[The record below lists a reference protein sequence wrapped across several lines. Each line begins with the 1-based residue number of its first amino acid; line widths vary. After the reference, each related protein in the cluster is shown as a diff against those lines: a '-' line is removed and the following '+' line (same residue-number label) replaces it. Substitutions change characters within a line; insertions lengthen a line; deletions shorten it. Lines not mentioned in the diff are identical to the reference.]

1 MADVNVNKVSMTEKQ
16 KVKEITDRLEEG
28 LKELFEGEKYK
39 SYLNT
44 MSKFHNYSANNIQ
57 LIEMQCPGATYVAGY
72 KAWQKNFERHVNK
85 GERGIRILAP
95 SPYKI
100 KEEQEKIDPVTNEPV
115 LDRDGMPVMEEVEI
129 KIPAF
134 RVVTVFDYSQTDG
147 KELPG
152 LGVSELHGNVE
163 RYRDFM
169 EALARVSPVPIRYEG
184 MEGDRKG
191 YFIDL
196 NHPIAIK
203 EGMGEVQTAK
213 TGVHEVAHAKLHG
226 KEVEQETGIAKD
238 RETKEVEAESIAYT
252 VCQHFGIDTSD
263 YSFGYIVGWSSGK
276 EMPELKSSLDTI
288 RRTSSELIKGI
299 EAQLLEI
306 DKERAA
312 EQTQEDIILLV
323 ANTDRSEYDLL
334 SVKGMERTELLNSL
348 RTMKDD
354 DRQSVEAYLE
364 RAGAWVTLLANE
376 RSEEVGEYHL
386 DYAYDTDT
394 HEITDYKALQEERER
409 ANVPIEYGDVI
420 VRISTPDSGEY
431 ETIKIADMQSEVA
444 NVLYAIPFLE
454 ENEWNGNV
462 LDYLQERGF
471 EFVPIMRSGGLN
483 DGYPQFYDFDVDM
496 SEWEVHTAS
505 ELPAT
510 VQAEQLINRMEFH
523 RSVYDSDERN
533 LIMNHAYKLDDMY
546 KTTSLAHSLA
556 EQKDDLPL
564 LWETIRVAEEEID
577 ALPDGMVGLSQMH
590 EYGYSWDEMLPL
602 TKDRA
607 SELFGEDV
615 SVYQLYSDGSETLVE
630 DKEALQA
637 HDGLF
642 GVQKDD
648 WSAYLEFQSIK
659 QELEDSE
666 PNREAQLLYGNEGRF
681 GIYQLKDTEE
691 TRDIRFMAMDYL
703 EMKGIP
709 VSRENYT
716 LVYTEEL
723 RESMSLEDI
732 FTKFNIDHPAD
743 YTGHSLSVSDVVVL
757 HQDGENTSHY
767 VDSVGYREIP
777 EFTKELSISAEVSAE
792 KSPGMEETAEIL
804 EEVAAENIA
813 AEPDNNDKVY
823 YYVIEDLS
831 TWADGSPEKSRL
843 ERFDS
848 LPEAMGKFAE
858 YREKDMEDKSDMA
871 RATFGFNVNGSEFD
885 LIHVRN
891 HENCLSLDFT
901 HSKAAGKSSRF
912 MGDLQ
917 TLYHE
922 VGFDKVRV
930 HREMSPEEI
939 KDFVKQRFKHQL
951 KSSGLDDVSLYMDR
965 FETLYEQGKM
975 ENLMPTANQKHI
987 VEDVPFMEWEN
998 PYIDTSDKEIGREET
1013 ELAFRLADRYISIQE
1028 ASGGYDYTIYDMD
1041 YRELDGGVYDNPDI
1055 TIRQALDEIVA
1066 DLKEPTHRSTLEGSI
1081 QADDELIPIDYDGL
1095 MEKAEQAEMA
1105 HLGERIRKEVPEATE
1120 SKVIA
1125 EFKARTEELWN
1136 GINGQTQKDI
1146 ELTIYT
1152 YLQSKID
1159 EYDMD
1164 IELVDVAVSGSR
1176 CRGLEQENSDL
1187 DVVVE
1192 YRGGEREDSL
1202 FNTFNE
1208 DGFSIGGVK
1217 VDINPITEGKTGT
1230 LGQYLPGV
1238 EAYLEEKR
1246 AALQER
1252 NTEQVQEEK
1261 QTVITLTVAECGEFH
1276 NLGEYHEDIASVEEA
1291 IEIFNQIP
1299 PERMNGIRSIGINIH
1314 TEGTEAYEDTQ
1325 MDIVSGRTA
1334 DLEVLDYVPDI
1345 TDNPK
1350 AVAVIAEL
1358 IDKMPDIEVRGSLE
1372 KWQAA
1377 FLAAEID
1384 QLSYDYDTYQYN
1396 DTVEDREAQ
1405 VANIAEDIR
1414 NGNTEY
1420 LNDFLNA
1427 MISDSMREGIT
1438 DIFGKGTE
1446 FDDSEGVQ
1454 TARKAKELLDR
1465 LAEYKPL
1472 AKIEEL
1478 EECNYN
1484 MIDNVLNNEKPKAE
1498 QERKAGRISI
1508 KEKLAEK
1515 KAVIEQRDRSGKEL
1529 PEKETEKK
1537 TEREI

>member
-1 MADVNVNKVSMTEKQ
+1 MADARTEKQ

-57 LIEMQCPGATYVAGY
+57 LIEMQCPDATYVAGY

-95 SPYKI
+95 ASYKI

-152 LGVSELHGNVE
+152 LGVNELHGNVE
-163 RYRDFM
+163 RYQDFM
-169 EALARVSPVPIRYEG
+169 EALSRVSPVPIRYEG

-196 NHPIAIK
+196 NHPITIK
-203 EGMGEVQTAK
+203 EGMSETQTAK
-213 TGVHEVAHAKLHG
+213 TGVHEVAHAKLHA
-226 KEVEQETGIAKD
+226 KEVEQETGTIKD

-263 YSFGYIVGWSSGK
+263 YSFGYIAGWSSGK

-306 DKERAA
+306 EKERAA
-312 EQTQEDIILLV
+312 EQVQEDMILLV

-334 SVKGMERTELLNSL
+334 SVKGMERTEIFGLLSAMN
-348 RTMKDD
+348 DD

-394 HEITDYKALQEERER
+394 HEITDFKALQEEREK
-409 ANVPIEYGDVI
+409 ANIPIEYGDVI

-444 NVLYAIPFLE
+444 NVLYAIPFLQ

-462 LDYLQERGF
+462 LDYLQERGL
-471 EFVPIMRSGGLN
+471 EFVPIMRSGGIN

-496 SEWEVHTAS
+496 SAWEVHTAS
-505 ELPAT
+505 ELPAMM
-510 VQAEQLINRMEFH
+510 QAEQLINRMEFH
-523 RSVYDSDERN
+523 RSAYDTDERN

-564 LWETIRVAEEEID
+564 LLETIKAAEEEID
-577 ALPDGMVGLSQMH
+577 FLPDGMVGLSQMH

-615 SVYQLYSDGSETLVE
+615 SVYQLHADGSETLVE
-630 DKEALQA
+630 DKVALQG

-642 GVQKDD
+642 GVEKSD
-648 WSAYLEFQSIK
+648 WNAYLEHQSMK

-666 PNREAQLLYGNEGRF
+666 PNREAQLLYGNESRF

-691 TRDIRFMAMDYL
+691 TRDIRFMNMDYL
-703 EMKGIP
+703 EKEGIQ

-716 LVYTEEL
+716 LVYTGEFTEG
-723 RESMSLEDI
+723 MSLEDI
-732 FTKFNIDHPAD
+732 YTKFNIDHPAD
-743 YTGHSLSVSDVVVL
+743 FTGHSLSVSDVVVL

-777 EFTKELSISAEVSAE
+777 EFTKER
-792 KSPGMEETAEIL
+792 ETVAEITGN
-804 EEVAAENIA
+804 EAPVIDAVSEVQKESRQE
-813 AEPDNNDKVY
+813 EPDRENEIFFPDSGEWKAVNELDFEQNYFAIDDPYQDGDFRLLHLQNSIKDITPGGVHYNTYEEAANALNDVEREFKEMPFNRENNIGSYTVGNREQLEQIHYARELQKHLNRDKVS

-848 LPEAMGKFAE
+848 LSEAIARFSE
-858 YREKDMEDKSDMA
+858 YRGKDAEDKPDMA
-871 RATFGFNVNGSEFD
+871 RTTLGVSVNGIELD
-885 LIHVRN
+885 VIHVRN
-891 HENCLSLDFT
+891 QENCLSLDFT
-901 HSKAAGKSSRF
+901 HSKPIEENSQFRN
-912 MGDLQ
+912 DLQ
-917 TLYHE
+917 VLYNE

-939 KDFVKQRFKHQL
+939 KDFVKQRFEYQL
-951 KSSGLDDVSLYMDR
+951 KSSGIDDISLYMDR
-965 FETLYEQGKM
+965 FDALYVYEQGKM
-975 ENLMPTANQKHI
+975 EHFMPTANQKHI

-998 PYIDTSDKEIGREET
+998 PYIDTSSHTTDRTET
-1013 ELAFRLADRYISIQE
+1013 ELAFQLADRYISIQE
-1028 ASGGYDYTIYDMD
+1028 ASEGYDYTIYDMD
-1041 YRELDGGVYDNPDI
+1041 YRELDGGVYDNKSNGVGLDI
-1055 TIRQALDEIVA
+1055 TIRQALDEIVT
-1066 DLKEPTHRSTLEGSI
+1066 DLKEQAHRSGLEGSI
-1081 QADDELIPIDYDGL
+1081 RTDDELIPIDYDGL
-1095 MEKAEQAEMA
+1095 MEKAEQAAKE
-1105 HLGERIRKEVPEATE
+1105 HLEERIRTEVPEAVE

-1125 EFKARTEELWN
+1125 DFKAKTEELFN
-1136 GINGQTQKDI
+1136 GINGQTQEDI
-1146 ELTIYT
+1146 ELNVYA

-1159 EYDMD
+1159 EYGMD
-1164 IELVDVAVSGSR
+1164 IELVDMAVSGSR
-1176 CRGLEQENSDL
+1176 CRGLEGAGSDL

-1192 YRGGEREDSL
+1192 YRGGESEDAL
-1202 FNTFNE
+1202 FNAFNE
-1208 DGFSIGGVK
+1208 DGFTIGGVQ

-1230 LGQYLPGV
+1230 LGEYLPGV

-1246 AALQER
+1246 AAMQEKAA
-1252 NTEQVQEEK
+1252 EQIQEEK
-1261 QTVITLTVAECGEFH
+1261 QTVVTLTVAECGEFH
-1276 NLGEYHEDIASVEEA
+1276 NFGEYHENIAGVEEA
-1291 IEIFNQIP
+1291 IAIFNQIP
-1299 PERMNGIRSIGINIH
+1299 PERMNGIPSIGINIH
-1314 TEGTEAYEDTQ
+1314 TEGTEPYEDMQ
-1325 MDIVSGRTA
+1325 MDIISGRVA
-1334 DLEVLDYVPDI
+1334 DLEILDYVPDI

-1350 AVAVIAEL
+1350 AVEVIAEL
-1358 IDKMPDIEVRGSLE
+1358 IDKLPDIEVRGSLE

-1377 FLAAEID
+1377 FLAAEMRT
-1384 QLSYDYDTYQYN
+1384 S
-1396 DTVEDREAQ
+1396 EAEIQ
-1405 VANIAEDIR
+1405 
-1414 NGNTEY
+1414 G
-1420 LNDFLNA
+1420 
-1427 MISDSMREGIT
+1427 ISMTSSMRS
-1438 DIFGKGTE
+1438 F
-1446 FDDSEGVQ
+1446 Q
-1454 TARKAKELLDR
+1454 T
-1465 LAEYKPL
+1465 
-1472 AKIEEL
+1472 
-1478 EECNYN
+1478 
-1484 MIDNVLNNEKPKAE
+1484 V
-1498 QERKAGRISI
+1498 
-1508 KEKLAEK
+1508 
-1515 KAVIEQRDRSGKEL
+1515 SGKA
-1529 PEKETEKK
+1529 
-1537 TEREI
+1537 

>member
-1 MADVNVNKVSMTEKQ
+1 MADARTEKQ

-57 LIEMQCPGATYVAGY
+57 LIEMQCPDATYVAGY
-72 KAWQKNFERHVNK
+72 KAWQKNFERHVNR

-95 SPYKI
+95 APYKI
-100 KEEQEKIDPVTNEPV
+100 KEEREKIDPVTNEPV

-163 RYRDFM
+163 NYRDFM
-169 EALARVSPVPIRYEG
+169 ETLSRVSPVPIRYEG

-196 NHPIAIK
+196 SHPIAIK
-203 EGMGEVQTAK
+203 EGMEEVQTVK
-213 TGVHEVAHAKLHG
+213 TGVHEVAHAKLHA
-226 KEVEQETGIAKD
+226 KEVEQETGFAKD

-263 YSFGYIVGWSSGK
+263 YSFGYIAGWSSTK
-276 EMPELKSSLDTI
+276 ELPELKSSLDTI

-306 DKERAA
+306 EKERAA
-312 EQTQEDIILLV
+312 EQSQEDIILLV
-323 ANTDRSEYDLL
+323 SNTDRSEYDLL
-334 SVKGMERTELLNSL
+334 NVKGMERTEIFNLLSA
-348 RTMKDD
+348 MKDD
-354 DRQSVEAYLE
+354 DRQNVEAYLE

-607 SELFGEDV
+607 TELFGEDV
-615 SVYQLYSDGSETLVE
+615 SVYQLHADGSETLVE
-630 DKEALQA
+630 DRAALQE

-642 GVQKDD
+642 GVEKGD
-648 WSAYLEFQSIK
+648 WNAYKEYQSMK

-681 GIYQLKDTEE
+681 GIYQLKDSAE

-709 VSRENYT
+709 VSRENYA
-716 LVYTEEL
+716 LVYTGEL
-723 RESMSLEDI
+723 REGMSLEDI
-732 FTKFNIDHPAD
+732 YTRFNIDHPAD
-743 YTGHSLSVSDVVVL
+743 FTGHSLSVSDVVVL

-777 EFTKELSISAEVSAE
+777 EFTKE
-792 KSPGMEETAEIL
+792 M
-804 EEVAAENIA
+804 EVAAEIA
-813 AEPDNNDKVY
+813 GEEVPAVDVADETPEENGQGEPDGDKVS

-831 TWADGSPEKSRL
+831 TWAENSPEKSRL

-848 LPEAMGKFAE
+848 LPEAVAKFAE
-858 YREKDMEDKSDMA
+858 YQGKNTEDKPDMA
-871 RATFGFNVNGSEFD
+871 KATFGCNVNGSEFD

-901 HSKAAGKSSRF
+901 HSKAAGESSRF
-912 MGDLQ
+912 MDDLQ
-917 TLYHE
+917 ILYDE

-930 HREMSPEEI
+930 HREMSPEEV
-939 KDFVKQRFKHQL
+939 KDFVKRRFEYQL

-965 FETLYEQGKM
+965 FDALYEQGKM
-975 ENLMPTANQKHI
+975 EHLMPTANQKRI
-987 VEDVPFMEWEN
+987 VEDIPFMEWEN
-998 PYIDTSDKEIGREET
+998 PYIDTTVREAEKVET
-1013 ELAFRLADRYISIQE
+1013 ELAFQLADRYISIQE
-1028 ASGGYDYTIYDMD
+1028 VSEGYDYTIYDMN

-1066 DLKEPTHRSTLEGSI
+1066 DLKEPAHRSALEGSI
-1081 QADDELIPIDYDGL
+1081 QADDELIPVDYDGL
-1095 MEKAEQAEMA
+1095 VEKAEQAGVA
-1105 HLGERIRKEVPEATE
+1105 HLEERIRKEVPEAAE
-1120 SKVIA
+1120 SRAIA
-1125 EFKARTEELWN
+1125 DFKARTEELFN
-1136 GINGQTQKDI
+1136 GINGQTQGDI
-1146 ELTIYT
+1146 ELTVYA

-1192 YRGGEREDSL
+1192 YRGGETEDSL
-1202 FNTFNE
+1202 FNTLNE
-1208 DGFSIGGVK
+1208 DGLSIGGVK
-1217 VDINPITEGKTGT
+1217 VDINPITEGKSGT

-1238 EAYLEEKR
+1238 EAYLAEKR
-1246 AALQER
+1246 AALQEQ
-1252 NTEQVQEEK
+1252 NTEQAKEEK

-1314 TEGTEAYEDTQ
+1314 TEGTESYEDTQ

-1334 DLEVLDYVPDI
+1334 DLEILDYVPDI

-1446 FDDSEGVQ
+1446 LDDSEGVQ

-1484 MIDNVLNNEKPKAE
+1484 MIDNVLNNEKPKE
-1498 QERKAGRISI
+1498 EKEKQTGRVSVR
-1508 KEKLAEK
+1508 EKLAEK
-1515 KAVIEQRDRSGKEL
+1515 KAVIEQRDKSEKEV
-1529 PEKETEKK
+1529 PEKGAEKK
-1537 TEREI
+1537 SEREI

>member
-1 MADVNVNKVSMTEKQ
+1 MADARTEKQ

-57 LIEMQCPGATYVAGY
+57 LIEMQCPDATYVAGY
-72 KAWQKNFERHVNK
+72 KAWQKNFERHVNR

-95 SPYKI
+95 APYKI

-163 RYRDFM
+163 NYRDFM
-169 EALARVSPVPIRYEG
+169 EALSRVSPVPIRYEG

-203 EGMGEVQTAK
+203 EGMEEVQTVK
-213 TGVHEVAHAKLHG
+213 TGVHEVAHAKLHA
-226 KEVEQETGIAKD
+226 KEAEQETGFAKD

-263 YSFGYIVGWSSGK
+263 YSFGYIAGWSSTK
-276 EMPELKSSLDTI
+276 ELPELKSSLDTI

-306 DKERAA
+306 EKERAA
-312 EQTQEDIILLV
+312 EQVQEDILLLV
-323 ANTDRSEYDLL
+323 SNTDRSEYDLL
-334 SVKGMERTELLNSL
+334 SVKGIERTELMNLLSD
-348 RTMKDD
+348 MKDD

-364 RAGAWVTLLANE
+364 RAGAWVTLLGNE
-376 RSEEVGEYHL
+376 RSEEVEEFHL
-386 DYAYDTDT
+386 DYAYNIDTN
-394 HEITDYKALQEERER
+394 EITDFKALQEEREK
-409 ANVPIEYGDVI
+409 ANVPVEYGDVI
-420 VRISTPDSGEY
+420 VRISMPENGEY
-431 ETIKIADMQSEVA
+431 ETIKITNMQSEVQNA
-444 NVLYAIPFLE
+444 LYDMLFPE
-454 ENEWNGNV
+454 EDVRQGSV
-462 LDYLQERGF
+462 TDYLKEKGF
-471 EFVPIMRSGGLN
+471 AFVPIMRSGGLN
-483 DGYPQFYDFDVDM
+483 DGYPQFYDFDVDVAKK
-496 SEWEVHTAS
+496 EIHTAS

-523 RSVYDSDERN
+523 RTVYDSDERN

-546 KTTSLAHSLA
+546 ATTSLAHSLA
-556 EQKDDLPL
+556 EQKDDLSL
-564 LWETIRVAEEEID
+564 LLETISMAEKEID
-577 ALPDGMVGLSQMH
+577 ALPDRMVGLSEMH

-602 TKDRA
+602 TKERA

-615 SVYQLYSDGSETLVE
+615 AVYRLHADGSETLVE
-630 DKEALQA
+630 DSAALQG

-642 GVQKDD
+642 GVEKGD
-648 WSAYLEFQSIK
+648 WSAYLEYQTMK
-659 QELEDSE
+659 QELAESE
-666 PNREAQLLYGNEGRF
+666 PNREAQLLYGREDRF
-681 GIYQLKDTEE
+681 GIYQLKGTDE
-691 TRDIRFMAMDYL
+691 TRDFRYMAMDYL

-709 VSRENYT
+709 VSKENYE
-716 LVYTEEL
+716 LVYTGEL
-723 RESMSLEDI
+723 KEGMSLDDI

-743 YTGHSLSVSDVVVL
+743 FTGHSLSVSDVVVL

-777 EFTKELSISAEVSAE
+777 EFTKE
-792 KSPGMEETAEIL
+792 M
-804 EEVAAENIA
+804 EVAAEIA
-813 AEPDNNDKVY
+813 GEEVPAVDVADETPEENGQGEPDGDKVS

-831 TWADGSPEKSRL
+831 TWAENSPEKSRL

-848 LPEAMGKFAE
+848 LPEAVAKFAE
-858 YREKDMEDKSDMA
+858 YQGKNTEDKPDMA
-871 RATFGFNVNGSEFD
+871 KATFGCNVNGSEFD

-901 HSKAAGKSSRF
+901 HSKAAGESSRF
-912 MGDLQ
+912 MDDLQ
-917 TLYHE
+917 ILYDE

-930 HREMSPEEI
+930 HREMSPEEV
-939 KDFVKQRFKHQL
+939 KDFVKRRFEYQL

-965 FETLYEQGKM
+965 FDALYGQGKM
-975 ENLMPTANQKHI
+975 EHLMPTDNQKQI

-998 PYIDTSDKEIGREET
+998 PYIDTSVRQADREET
-1013 ELAFRLADRYISIQE
+1013 ELAFQLADRYISIQE
-1028 ASGGYDYTIYDMD
+1028 VSEGYDYTIYDMN

-1066 DLKEPTHRSTLEGSI
+1066 DLKEPAHRSALEGSI
-1081 QADDELIPIDYDGL
+1081 QADDELIPVDYDGL
-1095 MEKAEQAEMA
+1095 VEKAEQAGVA
-1105 HLGERIRKEVPEATE
+1105 HLEERIRKEVPEAAE
-1120 SKVIA
+1120 SRAIA
-1125 EFKARTEELWN
+1125 DFKARTEELFN
-1136 GINGQTQKDI
+1136 GINGQTQGDI
-1146 ELTIYT
+1146 ELTVYA

-1192 YRGGEREDSL
+1192 YRGGETEDSL
-1202 FNTFNE
+1202 FNTLNE
-1208 DGFSIGGVK
+1208 DGLSIGGVK
-1217 VDINPITEGKTGT
+1217 VDINPITEGKSGT

-1238 EAYLEEKR
+1238 EAYLAEKR
-1246 AALQER
+1246 AALQEQ
-1252 NTEQVQEEK
+1252 NTEQAKEEK

-1314 TEGTEAYEDTQ
+1314 TEGTESYEDTQ

-1334 DLEVLDYVPDI
+1334 DLEILDYVPDI

-1446 FDDSEGVQ
+1446 LDDSEGVQ

-1484 MIDNVLNNEKPKAE
+1484 MIDNVLNNEKPKE
-1498 QERKAGRISI
+1498 EKEKQTGRVSVR
-1508 KEKLAEK
+1508 EKLAEK
-1515 KAVIEQRDRSGKEL
+1515 KAVIEQRDKSEKEV
-1529 PEKETEKK
+1529 PEKGAEKK
-1537 TEREI
+1537 SEREI

>member
-1 MADVNVNKVSMTEKQ
+1 MGDNIKNQHYKNMG
-16 KVKEITDRLEEG
+16 ITLQMDTLT
-28 LKELFEGEKYK
+28 F
-39 SYLNT
+39 
-44 MSKFHNYSANNIQ
+44 Q
-57 LIEMQCPGATYVAGY
+57 
-72 KAWQKNFERHVNK
+72 
-85 GERGIRILAP
+85 
-95 SPYKI
+95 
-100 KEEQEKIDPVTNEPV
+100 
-115 LDRDGMPVMEEVEI
+115 
-129 KIPAF
+129 
-134 RVVTVFDYSQTDG
+134 
-147 KELPG
+147 
-152 LGVSELHGNVE
+152 
-163 RYRDFM
+163 
-169 EALARVSPVPIRYEG
+169 
-184 MEGDRKG
+184 
-191 YFIDL
+191 
-196 NHPIAIK
+196 
-203 EGMGEVQTAK
+203 
-213 TGVHEVAHAKLHG
+213 
-226 KEVEQETGIAKD
+226 
-238 RETKEVEAESIAYT
+238 AESIAYT

-364 RAGAWVTLLANE
+364 RAGAWVTLLGNE
-376 RSEEVGEYHL
+376 RSEEVEEYHL
-386 DYAYDTDT
+386 DYAYNTDT
-394 HEITDYKALQEERER
+394 YEITDFKALQEEREK
-409 ANVPIEYGDVI
+409 ANKPIEYADVV
-420 VRISTPDSGEY
+420 VRISMPDSGEY
-431 ETIKIADMQSEVA
+431 ETIKITNMQSEVQ
-444 NVLYAIPFLE
+444 NTLYDILMRE
-454 ENEWNGNV
+454 MDGEGGNV
-462 LDYLQERGF
+462 LDYLKEKGF
-471 EFVPIMRSGGLN
+471 DFVPIMRSGGLN
-483 DGYPQFYDFDVDM
+483 DGYPQFYDFDMDM
-496 SEWEVHTAS
+496 TEKELHIAS

-523 RSVYDSDERN
+523 RTVYDSDECN

-546 KTTSLAHSLA
+546 KTTSLAYSLV

-564 LWETIRVAEEEID
+564 LLETIKAAEKEID
-577 ALPDGMVGLSQMH
+577 TLPDGMVGLSEMH

>member
-1 MADVNVNKVSMTEKQ
+1 MADANVNKVSMTEKQ
-16 KVKEITDRLEEG
+16 KVKEITGRLEEG

-152 LGVSELHGNVE
+152 LGVNELHGNVE
-163 RYRDFM
+163 RYQDFM
-169 EALARVSPVPIRYEG
+169 EALERASPVPIRYEE

-196 NHPIAIK
+196 SHPIAIK
-203 EGMGEVQTAK
+203 EGMSEAQTAK
-213 TGVHEVAHAKLHG
+213 TGVHEVAHAKLHAR
-226 KEVEQETGIAKD
+226 EAEQDTEKAVYKD

-263 YSFGYIVGWSSGK
+263 YSFGYIAGWSSGK

-306 DKERAA
+306 EKERAA
-312 EQTQEDIILLV
+312 EQSQENILLLV

-334 SVKGMERTELLNSL
+334 NVKGMERTEIFNLLSA
-348 RTMKDD
+348 MKDD
-354 DRQSVEAYLE
+354 DRQNVEAYFE

-394 HEITDYKALQEERER
+394 HEITDYKALQEEREK

-420 VRISTPDSGEY
+420 VRVSTPDSGEY

-505 ELPAT
+505 GLPAT

-546 KTTSLAHSLA
+546 KTTSLAHSIA
-556 EQKDDLPL
+556 EQKDDSAL
-564 LWETIRVAEEEID
+564 LWETIRVAQEEID
-577 ALPDGMVGLSQMH
+577 SLPDGMVGLSEMH

-602 TKDRA
+602 TKDMA
-607 SELFGEDV
+607 SELFGENV
-615 SVYQLYSDGSETLVE
+615 SVYQLHADGSETLVE
-630 DKEALQA
+630 DRAGVQE

-642 GVQKDD
+642 GVEKGD
-648 WSAYLEFQSIK
+648 WNAYKEYQSMK

-666 PNREAQLLYGNEGRF
+666 PNREAQLLYGNEDRY
-681 GIYQLKDTEE
+681 GIYQLKDSAE
-691 TRDIRFMAMDYL
+691 TRDIRFMDMDYL
-703 EMKGIP
+703 EKEGIP

-716 LVYTEEL
+716 LVYTGEL
-723 RESMSLEDI
+723 TEGMSLEDI
-732 FTKFNIDHPAD
+732 YTKFNIDHPAD
-743 YTGHSLSVSDVVVL
+743 FAGHSLSVSDVVVL

-767 VDSVGYREIP
+767 VDSVGYREIL
-777 EFTKELSISAEVSAE
+777 EFTKELSVSAE
-792 KSPGMEETAEIL
+792 IAAEKDAVREETAEIL
-804 EEVAAENIA
+804 AEAAAENTM
-813 AEPDNNDKVY
+813 AEPDNDKVS

-831 TWADGSPEKSRL
+831 TWAENSPEKSRL
-843 ERFDS
+843 ERFES
-848 LPEAMGKFAE
+848 LPEAVAKFTE
-858 YREKDMEDKSDMA
+858 YRGKETEDKPDMA
-871 RATFGFNVNGSEFD
+871 RATFGFHVNGSEFD

-901 HSKAAGKSSRF
+901 HSKAAVESSRF
-912 MGDLQ
+912 MEDLQ
-917 TLYHE
+917 ALNHE

-939 KDFVKQRFKHQL
+939 KDFVKQRFEYQL
-951 KSSGLDDVSLYMDR
+951 KSSGLDDISLYMDR
-965 FETLYEQGKM
+965 FDTLYGQGKM
-975 ENLMPTANQKHI
+975 EHLMPTANQKQI

-998 PYIDTSDKEIGREET
+998 PYIDTSVREADREET
-1013 ELAFRLADRYISIQE
+1013 ELAFRIADRYISIQE
-1028 ASGGYDYTIYDMD
+1028 ASEGYDYTIYDMD

-1055 TIRQALDEIVA
+1055 TIRQALDEIVT
-1066 DLKEPTHRSTLEGSI
+1066 DLKEPTHRSELEGSI
-1081 QADDELIPIDYDGL
+1081 RTDDELIPIDYDGL
-1095 MEKAEQAEMA
+1095 MEKAEQAAKE
-1105 HLGERIRKEVPEATE
+1105 HLEERIRNEVPEAME

-1125 EFKARTEELWN
+1125 DFKAKTEELFH
-1136 GINGQTQKDI
+1136 GINGQTQEDI
-1146 ELTIYT
+1146 ELNVYA

-1159 EYDMD
+1159 EYGMD
-1164 IELVDVAVSGSR
+1164 IKLVDMAVSGSR
-1176 CRGLEQENSDL
+1176 CRGLEGAGSDL

-1192 YRGGEREDSL
+1192 YRGGENEDAL
-1202 FNTFNE
+1202 FNAFNE
-1208 DGFSIGGVK
+1208 DGFKIGGVK

-1230 LGQYLPGV
+1230 LGEYLPGV

-1246 AALQER
+1246 AAMQEKAA
-1252 NTEQVQEEK
+1252 EQAQEEK
-1261 QTVITLTVAECGEFH
+1261 QMVVTLTVAECGEFH
-1276 NLGEYHEDIASVEEA
+1276 NFGEYHEDIAGVEEA
-1291 IEIFNQIP
+1291 IAIFNRIP
-1299 PERMNGIRSIGINIH
+1299 PERMNGIPSIGINIH
-1314 TEGTEAYEDTQ
+1314 TEGTESYEDTQ
-1325 MDIVSGRTA
+1325 MDIVSGRIA
-1334 DLEVLDYVPDI
+1334 DLEILDYVPDI

-1350 AVAVIAEL
+1350 AVEVIAEL
-1358 IDKMPDIEVRGSLE
+1358 IDKLPDIEVRGSLE

-1384 QLSYDYDTYQYN
+1384 QLSYDYDTIQYN
-1396 DTVEDREAQ
+1396 HTVEDREAQ
-1405 VANIAEDIR
+1405 IANITEDIR
-1414 NGNTEY
+1414 NGNTGY

-1427 MISDSMREGIT
+1427 LISDSTREGMT

-1446 FDDSEGVQ
+1446 LDDSEGVQ
-1454 TARKAKELLDR
+1454 TARKAKELLDK

-1484 MIDNVLNNEKPKAE
+1484 MIDNVLNNEKPKE
-1498 QERKAGRISI
+1498 EKQTGRISI

-1515 KAVIEQRDRSGKEL
+1515 KAVIEQRDKGEKEV
-1529 PEKETEKK
+1529 PEKGTEKK
-1537 TEREI
+1537 SEREI

>member
-1 MADVNVNKVSMTEKQ
+1 MADARTEKQ

-57 LIEMQCPGATYVAGY
+57 LIEMQCPDATYVAGY
-72 KAWQKNFERHVNK
+72 KAWQRNFERHVNK

-95 SPYKI
+95 APYKI

-152 LGVSELHGNVE
+152 LGVNELHGDVE

-169 EALARVSPVPIRYEG
+169 EALERVSPVPIRYEE

-196 NHPIAIK
+196 SHPIAIK
-203 EGMGEVQTAK
+203 EGMSEAQTAK
-213 TGVHEVAHAKLHG
+213 TGVHEVAHAKLHAR
-226 KEVEQETGIAKD
+226 EAEQDTEKAVYKD

-263 YSFGYIVGWSSGK
+263 YSFGYIAGWSSGK

-306 DKERAA
+306 EKERAA
-312 EQTQEDIILLV
+312 EQSQEDIILLV
-323 ANTDRSEYDLL
+323 SNTDRSEYDLL
-334 SVKGMERTELLNSL
+334 NVKGMERTEIFNLLSA
-348 RTMKDD
+348 MKDD
-354 DRQSVEAYLE
+354 DRQNVEAYLE

-607 SELFGEDV
+607 TELFREDV
-615 SVYQLYSDGSETLVE
+615 SVYQLHADGSETLVE
-630 DKEALQA
+630 DRAALQG

-642 GVQKDD
+642 GVEKSD
-648 WSAYLEFQSIK
+648 WNAYLEYQSMK

-666 PNREAQLLYGNEGRF
+666 PSREAQLLYGNESRF

-691 TRDIRFMAMDYL
+691 TRDIRFMNMDYL
-703 EMKGIP
+703 EKEGIP

-716 LVYTEEL
+716 LVYTGEL
-723 RESMSLEDI
+723 KEGMSLEDI
-732 FTKFNIDHPAD
+732 YSKFNIDHPAD
-743 YTGHSLSVSDVVVL
+743 FTGHSLSVSDVVVL

-767 VDSVGYREIP
+767 VDSVGYREIL

-792 KSPGMEETAEIL
+792 KAPVMEETAEIP
-804 EEVAAENIA
+804 EGAAEEHTA
-813 AEPDNNDKVY
+813 AEPDNDKVS

-831 TWADGSPEKSRL
+831 TWAENSPDKSRL

-848 LPEAMGKFAE
+848 LPEAVAKFAE
-858 YREKDMEDKSDMA
+858 YREKDMEDKPDMA

-891 HENCLSLDFT
+891 YENCLSLDFT
-901 HSKAAGKSSRF
+901 HSRAAEESRRF
-912 MGDLQ
+912 MDDLQ
-917 TLYHE
+917 ILSDE

-930 HREMSPEEI
+930 YREMSPEEI
-939 KDFVKQRFKHQL
+939 KDFVKQRFEYQL
-951 KSSGLDDVSLYMDR
+951 KSSGLDDISLYMDR
-965 FETLYEQGKM
+965 FDALYGQGKM
-975 ENLMPTANQKHI
+975 EHLMPTANQKHI

-998 PYIDTSDKEIGREET
+998 PYIDTSSHTTDRAET
-1013 ELAFRLADRYISIQE
+1013 ELAFQLADRYISIQE
-1028 ASGGYDYTIYDMD
+1028 ASEGYDYTIYDMD

-1055 TIRQALDEIVA
+1055 TIRQALDEIVK
-1066 DLKEPTHRSTLEGSI
+1066 DLKEPTHRSELEGSI
-1081 QADDELIPIDYDGL
+1081 RTDDELIPIDYDGL
-1095 MEKAEQAEMA
+1095 IEKAEQAAKE
-1105 HLGERIRKEVPEATE
+1105 HLEERIRTEVPEAVE

-1125 EFKARTEELWN
+1125 DFKAKTEELFN
-1136 GINGQTQKDI
+1136 GINGQTQEEI
-1146 ELTIYT
+1146 ELNVYA

-1159 EYDMD
+1159 EYGMD
-1164 IELVDVAVSGSR
+1164 IELVDMAVSGSR
-1176 CRGLEQENSDL
+1176 CRGLEGAGSDL

-1192 YRGGEREDSL
+1192 YRGGENEDAL
-1202 FNTFNE
+1202 FNAFNE
-1208 DGFSIGGVK
+1208 DGFKIGGVK

-1230 LGQYLPGV
+1230 LGEYLPGV

-1246 AALQER
+1246 AAMQEKAA
-1252 NTEQVQEEK
+1252 EQAQEGK
-1261 QTVITLTVAECGEFH
+1261 QTAVTLTVAECGEFH
-1276 NLGEYHEDIASVEEA
+1276 NFGEYHENIAGVEEA
-1291 IEIFNQIP
+1291 IAIFNRIP
-1299 PERMNGIRSIGINIH
+1299 PERMNGIPSIGINIH
-1314 TEGTEAYEDTQ
+1314 TEGTESYEDTQ
-1325 MDIVSGRTA
+1325 MDIVSGRVA
-1334 DLEVLDYVPDI
+1334 DLEILDYVPDI

-1350 AVAVIAEL
+1350 AVEVIAEL
-1358 IDKMPDIEVRGSLE
+1358 IDKLPDIEVRGSLE

-1384 QLSYDYDTYQYN
+1384 QLSYNYDTVQYN
-1396 DTVEDREAQ
+1396 QTVEDREAQ
-1405 VANIAEDIR
+1405 IANITEDIR
-1414 NGNTEY
+1414 NGNTGY

-1427 MISDSMREGIT
+1427 LISDSIREGMT

-1446 FDDSEGVQ
+1446 LDDSEGVQ
-1454 TARKAKELLDR
+1454 TARKAKELLDK

-1484 MIDNVLNNEKPKAE
+1484 MIDNVLNNEKPKE
-1498 QERKAGRISI
+1498 EKQAGRISI

-1515 KAVIEQRDRSGKEL
+1515 KAVIEQRDKSDKEV
-1529 PEKETEKK
+1529 PEKGTEKK
-1537 TEREI
+1537 SEREI

>member
-1 MADVNVNKVSMTEKQ
+1 MADARTEKQ

-44 MSKFHNYSANNIQ
+44 MSKFHNYSANNIR

-72 KAWQKNFERHVNK
+72 RKWQKDFGRHVN
-85 GERGIRILAP
+85 EHENGIRILAP
-95 SPYKI
+95 APYKF
-100 KEEQEKIDPVTNEPV
+100 KEEREKIDPVTNEPM

-134 RVVTVFDYSQTDG
+134 RVVTVFDYSQTGG

-152 LGVSELHGNVE
+152 LGVSELYGDVE

-169 EALARVSPVPIRYEG
+169 EALERVSPVPIRYEG

-196 NHPIAIK
+196 NHPISIK
-203 EGMGEVQTAK
+203 EGMSETQTAK
-213 TGVHEVAHAKLHG
+213 TGVHEVAHAKLHA
-226 KEVEQETGIAKD
+226 KEIEKETGISKD
-238 RETKEVEAESIAYT
+238 RETKEIEAESIAYT

-263 YSFGYIVGWSSGK
+263 YSFGYIAGWSSGK

-288 RRTSSELIKGI
+288 RRTSSELIMGI
-299 EAQLLEI
+299 ETQLLEI
-306 DKERAA
+306 EKERAA
-312 EQTQEDIILLV
+312 EQAQEDILLLV

-334 SVKGMERTELLNSL
+334 SVKGMERADLLNALLS
-348 RTMKDD
+348 MKDD
-354 DRQSVEAYLE
+354 DRQSVEACLE
-364 RAGAWVTLLANE
+364 RAGAWVTPLANE

-394 HEITDYKALQEERER
+394 HEITDYKALQEEREK
-409 ANVPIEYGDVI
+409 ANIPIEYGDVI

-431 ETIKIADMQSEVA
+431 ETIKITNMQSEVA
-444 NVLYAIPFLE
+444 NVVYSIPFLQ

-462 LDYLQERGF
+462 LDYLQEKGF

-546 KTTSLAHSLA
+546 KTTSLAHSIA

-607 SELFGEDV
+607 TELFREDV
-615 SVYQLYSDGSETLVE
+615 SVYQLHADGSETLVE
-630 DKEALQA
+630 DRAALQE

-642 GVQKDD
+642 GVEKGD
-648 WSAYLEFQSIK
+648 WNAYKEYQSMK

-666 PNREAQLLYGNEGRF
+666 PNREAQLLYGSEGRY
-681 GIYQLKDTEE
+681 GIYQLKDSEE
-691 TRDIRFMAMDYL
+691 IRDIRFMDMDYL
-703 EMKGIP
+703 ERDGIP

-716 LVYTEEL
+716 LVYIGEL
-723 RESMSLEDI
+723 KEGMSLEDI
-732 FTKFNIDHPAD
+732 YIKFNTDHPAD
-743 YTGHSLSVSDVVVL
+743 FTGHSLSVSDVVVL

-767 VDSVGYREIP
+767 VDSVGFKEIP
-777 EFTKELSISAEVSAE
+777 EFTKELSVSSEISTEKDAVIGETVEIPEGVAE
-792 KSPGMEETAEIL
+792 
-804 EEVAAENIA
+804 ENAA
-813 AEPDNNDKVY
+813 AEPDNDKVS
-823 YYVIEDLS
+823 YYVIEDLF
-831 TWADGSPEKSRL
+831 TWAENSPEKSRL

-848 LPEAMGKFAE
+848 LPEAMAKFTE
-858 YREKDMEDKSDMA
+858 YRGKEAEEKPDMA
-871 RATFGFNVNGSEFD
+871 RATLGFNVNGSEFD

-901 HSKAAGKSSRF
+901 HSKAAGESSRF
-912 MGDLQ
+912 MEDLQ
-917 TLYHE
+917 ALNHE

-930 HREMSPEEI
+930 HRDMSPEEI
-939 KDFVKQRFKHQL
+939 KDFVKQRFEYQL
-951 KSSGLDDVSLYMDR
+951 KNSGLDDISLYMDR
-965 FETLYEQGKM
+965 FDALYEQGKM
-975 ENLMPTANQKHI
+975 EHLMPTANQKHI
-987 VEDVPFMEWEN
+987 VEDVPFTEWEN
-998 PYIDTSDKEIGREET
+998 PYIDTKSQTMGREET

-1028 ASGGYDYTIYDMD
+1028 ATEGYDYTIYDMN

-1055 TIRQALDEIVA
+1055 TIRQALDEIVT
-1066 DLKEPTHRSTLEGSI
+1066 DLKEPMHRSELEGNI
-1081 QADDELIPIDYDGL
+1081 HTYDELIPIDYDEL
-1095 MEKAEQAEMA
+1095 TEKAEQEAKYGIEN
-1105 HLGERIRKEVPEATE
+1105 RIRKE
-1120 SKVIA
+1120 A
-1125 EFKARTEELWN
+1125 EERKTVADFKARTEELFH
-1136 GINGQTQKDI
+1136 GINGQTQEDI
-1146 ELTIYT
+1146 ELSVYA

-1159 EYDMD
+1159 EYEIN

-1176 CRGLEQENSDL
+1176 CRGLEEAASDL

-1192 YRGGEREDSL
+1192 YQGRESEDDL
-1202 FNTFNE
+1202 FNAFNE
-1208 DGFSIGGVK
+1208 DGFTIGGVK

-1230 LGQYLPGV
+1230 LGEYLPGV
-1238 EAYLEEKR
+1238 EAYLAEKR
-1246 AALQER
+1246 AALQEKAA
-1252 NTEQVQEEK
+1252 EQAQEEK
-1261 QTVITLTVAECGEFH
+1261 QTVVTLTVAECGEFH
-1276 NLGEYHEDIASVEEA
+1276 NFGEYHENIAGVEEA
-1291 IEIFNQIP
+1291 IAIFNRIP
-1299 PERMNGIRSIGINIH
+1299 PERMNGIPSIGINIH
-1314 TEGTEAYEDTQ
+1314 TEGTESYEDTQ
-1325 MDIVSGRTA
+1325 MDIVSGRVA
-1334 DLEVLDYVPDI
+1334 DLEILDYVPDI

-1350 AVAVIAEL
+1350 AVEVIAEL
-1358 IDKMPDIEVRGSLE
+1358 IDKLPDIEVRGSLE

-1384 QLSYDYDTYQYN
+1384 QLSYNYDTVQYN
-1396 DTVEDREAQ
+1396 QTVEDREAQ
-1405 VANIAEDIR
+1405 IANITEDIR
-1414 NGNTEY
+1414 NGNTGY

-1427 MISDSMREGIT
+1427 LISDSIREGMT

-1446 FDDSEGVQ
+1446 LDDSEGVQ
-1454 TARKAKELLDR
+1454 TARKAKELLDK

-1484 MIDNVLNNEKPKAE
+1484 MIDNVLNNEKPKE
-1498 QERKAGRISI
+1498 EKEKQSGRISI

-1515 KAVIEQRDRSGKEL
+1515 KAVIEQKDKAEREV
-1529 PEKETEKK
+1529 PEKGTEKK

>member
-1 MADVNVNKVSMTEKQ
+1 MADARTEKQ

-57 LIEMQCPGATYVAGY
+57 LIEMQCPDATYVAGY
-72 KAWQKNFERHVNK
+72 KAWQKNFERHVNR

-95 SPYKI
+95 APYKI
-100 KEEQEKIDPVTNEPV
+100 KEEREKIDPVTNEPV

-163 RYRDFM
+163 NYRDFM
-169 EALARVSPVPIRYEG
+169 ETLSRVSPVPIRYEG

-196 NHPIAIK
+196 SHPIAIK
-203 EGMGEVQTAK
+203 EGMEEVQTVK
-213 TGVHEVAHAKLHG
+213 TGVHEVAHAKLHA
-226 KEVEQETGIAKD
+226 KEVEQETGFAKD

-263 YSFGYIVGWSSGK
+263 YSFGYIAGWSSTK
-276 EMPELKSSLDTI
+276 ELPELKSSLDTI

-306 DKERAA
+306 EKERAA
-312 EQTQEDIILLV
+312 EQSQEDIILLV
-323 ANTDRSEYDLL
+323 SNTDRSEYDLL
-334 SVKGMERTELLNSL
+334 NVKGMERTEIFNLLSA
-348 RTMKDD
+348 MKDD
-354 DRQSVEAYLE
+354 DRQNVEAYLE

-376 RSEEVGEYHL
+376 RSEEVEEYHL

-394 HEITDYKALQEERER
+394 HEITDFKALQEERER

-431 ETIKIADMQSEVA
+431 ETIKIVDMQSEVA

-590 EYGYSWDEMLPL
+590 DYGYSWDEMLPL

-607 SELFGEDV
+607 TELFREDV
-615 SVYQLYSDGSETLVE
+615 SVYQLHADGSETLVE
-630 DKEALQA
+630 DRAALQE

-642 GVQKDD
+642 GVEKDD
-648 WSAYLEFQSIK
+648 WNAYKEYQSMK

-666 PNREAQLLYGNEGRF
+666 PNREAQLLYGNEGRY
-681 GIYQLKDTEE
+681 GIYQLKDSAE
-691 TRDIRFMAMDYL
+691 TRDIRFMDMDYL
-703 EMKGIP
+703 EKEGIP

-716 LVYTEEL
+716 LVYTGEL
-723 RESMSLEDI
+723 TEGMSLEDI
-732 FTKFNIDHPAD
+732 YTKFNIDHPAD
-743 YTGHSLSVSDVVVL
+743 FTGHSLSVSDVVVL

-777 EFTKELSISAEVSAE
+777 EFTKE
-792 KSPGMEETAEIL
+792 M
-804 EEVAAENIA
+804 EVAAEIA
-813 AEPDNNDKVY
+813 GEEVPAVDVADETPEENGQGEPDGDKVS

-831 TWADGSPEKSRL
+831 TWAENSPEKSRL

-848 LPEAMGKFAE
+848 LPEAVAKFAE
-858 YREKDMEDKSDMA
+858 YQGKNTEDKPDMA
-871 RATFGFNVNGSEFD
+871 KATFGCNVNGSEFD

-901 HSKAAGKSSRF
+901 HSKAAGESSRF
-912 MGDLQ
+912 MDDLQ
-917 TLYHE
+917 ILYDE

-930 HREMSPEEI
+930 HREMSPEEV
-939 KDFVKQRFKHQL
+939 KDFVKRRFEYQL

-965 FETLYEQGKM
+965 FDALYEQGKM
-975 ENLMPTANQKHI
+975 EHLMPTANQKRI
-987 VEDVPFMEWEN
+987 VEDIPFMEWEN
-998 PYIDTSDKEIGREET
+998 PYIDTTVREAEKVET
-1013 ELAFRLADRYISIQE
+1013 ELAFQLADRYISIQE
-1028 ASGGYDYTIYDMD
+1028 VSEGYDYTIYDMN

-1066 DLKEPTHRSTLEGSI
+1066 DLKEPAHRSALEGSI
-1081 QADDELIPIDYDGL
+1081 QADDELIPVDYDGL
-1095 MEKAEQAEMA
+1095 VEKAEQAGVA
-1105 HLGERIRKEVPEATE
+1105 HLEERIRKEVPEAAE
-1120 SKVIA
+1120 SRAIA
-1125 EFKARTEELWN
+1125 DFKARTEELFN
-1136 GINGQTQKDI
+1136 GINGQTQGDI
-1146 ELTIYT
+1146 ELTVYA

-1192 YRGGEREDSL
+1192 YRGGETEDSL
-1202 FNTFNE
+1202 FNTLNE
-1208 DGFSIGGVK
+1208 DGLSIGGVK
-1217 VDINPITEGKTGT
+1217 VDINPITEGKSGT

-1238 EAYLEEKR
+1238 EAYLAEKR
-1246 AALQER
+1246 AALQEQ
-1252 NTEQVQEEK
+1252 NTEQAKEEK

-1314 TEGTEAYEDTQ
+1314 TEGTESYEDTQ

-1334 DLEVLDYVPDI
+1334 DLEILDYVPDI

-1446 FDDSEGVQ
+1446 LDDSEGVQ

-1484 MIDNVLNNEKPKAE
+1484 MIDNVLNNEKPKE
-1498 QERKAGRISI
+1498 EKEKQTGRVSVR
-1508 KEKLAEK
+1508 EKLAEK
-1515 KAVIEQRDRSGKEL
+1515 KAVIEQRDKSEKEV
-1529 PEKETEKK
+1529 PEKGAEKK
-1537 TEREI
+1537 SEREI

>member
-1 MADVNVNKVSMTEKQ
+1 MADANVNKVSMTEKQ

-203 EGMGEVQTAK
+203 EGMGEAQTAK
-213 TGVHEVAHAKLHG
+213 TGVHEVAHAKLHA
-226 KEVEQETGIAKD
+226 KEVEQETGTAKD

-263 YSFGYIVGWSSGK
+263 YSFGYIAGWSSGK

-312 EQTQEDIILLV
+312 EQAQEDIILLV
-323 ANTDRSEYDLL
+323 ANTNRSEYDLL
-334 SVKGMERTELLNSL
+334 GVKGMERTDLLHALSA
-348 RTMKDD
+348 MGDD
-354 DRQSVEAYLE
+354 DRQNVEAYLE
-364 RAGAWVTLLANE
+364 RAGAWVTLLGNE
-376 RSEEVGEYHL
+376 RSEEVEEYHL
-386 DYAYDTDT
+386 DYAYNTDT
-394 HEITDYKALQEERER
+394 YEITDFKALQEEREK
-409 ANVPIEYGDVI
+409 ANKPIEYADVV
-420 VRISTPDSGEY
+420 VRISTPESGEY
-431 ETIKIADMQSEVA
+431 ETIKITNMQSEVQNA
-444 NVLYAIPFLE
+444 LYDLPFME
-454 ENEWNGNV
+454 DNAWNGSV
-462 LDYLQERGF
+462 TDYLAEKGF
-471 EFVPIMRSGGLN
+471 EFVPIMKSGGVN

-496 SEWEVHTAS
+496 TEKEIHAAS

-546 KTTSLAHSLA
+546 KTTSLAHSIA

-564 LWETIRVAEEEID
+564 LLETIKAAEEEID
-577 ALPDGMVGLSQMH
+577 ALPDGMVGLSEMH

-615 SVYQLYSDGSETLVE
+615 SVYWLHSDGSETLVE
-630 DKEALQA
+630 DKAALQE
-637 HDGLF
+637 HEGLF
-642 GVQKDD
+642 GVEKDD
-648 WSAYLEFQSIK
+648 WNAYLEYQSMK

-691 TRDIRFMAMDYL
+691 TRDIRYMAMDYL

-716 LVYTEEL
+716 LVYTGEL
-723 RESMSLEDI
+723 AEGMSLEDI

-743 YTGHSLSVSDVVVL
+743 FTGHSLSVSDVVVL

-767 VDSVGYREIP
+767 VDSVGYREVP
-777 EFTKELSISAEVSAE
+777 EFTKEIALSAEVSEE
-792 KSPGMEETAEIL
+792 KDSVMETAA
-804 EEVAAENIA
+804 EVSEGMAEGSA
-813 AEPDNNDKVY
+813 QEKPDADKVS

-858 YREKDMEDKSDMA
+858 YRGKDMEDKPDMA

-885 LIHVRN
+885 VIHVRN
-891 HENCLSLDFT
+891 NENCLSLDFT
-901 HSKAAGKSSRF
+901 HSKAAGESSRF

-930 HREMSPEEI
+930 QREMSPEEI
-939 KDFVKQRFKHQL
+939 KDFVKQRFEHQL
-951 KSSGLDDVSLYMDR
+951 KSSGLDDVSVYMDR
-965 FETLYEQGKM
+965 FDILYEQGKM
-975 ENLMPTANQKHI
+975 ENLMPTANQKQI

-998 PYIDTSDKEIGREET
+998 PYIDTSDRETGRGET

-1041 YRELDGGVYDNPDI
+1041 YRELDGGVYDNSDI

-1066 DLKEPTHRSTLEGSI
+1066 DLKEPAHRGALEGSI

-1095 MEKAEQAEMA
+1095 VDKAGQAEMA
-1105 HLGERIRKEVPEATE
+1105 HLGERIKKEVPEAAE
-1120 SKVIA
+1120 SRVIA
-1125 EFKARTEELWN
+1125 DFKARTEELWN
-1136 GINGQTQKDI
+1136 GINGQTQEDI
-1146 ELTIYT
+1146 ELTIYA

-1252 NTEQVQEEK
+1252 NTEQAQEEK

-1276 NLGEYHEDIASVEEA
+1276 NIGEYHEDIASVEEA

-1314 TEGTEAYEDTQ
+1314 TEGTESYEDTQ

-1334 DLEVLDYVPDI
+1334 DLEILDYVPDI

-1358 IDKMPDIEVRGSLE
+1358 IDKLPDIEVRGSLE

-1446 FDDSEGVQ
+1446 LDDSEGVQ

-1515 KAVIEQRDRSGKEL
+1515 KAVIEQRDRSGKEV

>member
-1 MADVNVNKVSMTEKQ
+1 MADARTEKQ

-57 LIEMQCPGATYVAGY
+57 LIEMQCPDATYVAGY
-72 KAWQKNFERHVNK
+72 KAWQKNFERHVNR

-95 SPYKI
+95 APYKI
-100 KEEQEKIDPVTNEPV
+100 KEEREKIDPVTNEPV

-163 RYRDFM
+163 NYRDFM
-169 EALARVSPVPIRYEG
+169 ETLSRVSPVPIRYEG

-196 NHPIAIK
+196 SHPIAIK
-203 EGMGEVQTAK
+203 EGMEEVQTVK
-213 TGVHEVAHAKLHG
+213 TGVHEVAHAKLHA
-226 KEVEQETGIAKD
+226 KEVEQETGFAKD

-263 YSFGYIVGWSSGK
+263 YSFGYIAGWSSTK
-276 EMPELKSSLDTI
+276 ELPELKSSLDTI

-306 DKERAA
+306 EKERAA
-312 EQTQEDIILLV
+312 EQVQEDILLLV
-323 ANTDRSEYDLL
+323 SNTDRSEYDLL
-334 SVKGMERTELLNSL
+334 SVKGIERTELMNLLSD
-348 RTMKDD
+348 MKDD

-364 RAGAWVTLLANE
+364 RAGAWVTLLGNE
-376 RSEEVGEYHL
+376 RSEEVEEFHL
-386 DYAYDTDT
+386 DYAYNIDTN
-394 HEITDYKALQEERER
+394 EITDFKALQEEREK
-409 ANVPIEYGDVI
+409 ANVPVEYGDVI
-420 VRISTPDSGEY
+420 VRISMPENGEY
-431 ETIKIADMQSEVA
+431 ETIKITNMQSEVQNA
-444 NVLYAIPFLE
+444 LYDMLFPE
-454 ENEWNGNV
+454 EDVRQGSV
-462 LDYLQERGF
+462 TDYLKEKGF
-471 EFVPIMRSGGLN
+471 AFVPIMRSGGLN

-523 RSVYDSDERN
+523 RTVYDSDERN

-546 KTTSLAHSLA
+546 ATTSLAHSLA

-564 LWETIRVAEEEID
+564 LWETIKAAEKEID
-577 ALPDGMVGLSQMH
+577 ALPDGMVGLSEMH

-602 TKDRA
+602 TKERA

-615 SVYQLYSDGSETLVE
+615 AVYRLHADGSETLVE
-630 DKEALQA
+630 DSAALQG

-642 GVQKDD
+642 GVEKGD
-648 WSAYLEFQSIK
+648 WSAYLEYQTIK
-659 QELEDSE
+659 QELAESE
-666 PNREAQLLYGNEGRF
+666 PNREALLLYGKENRF
-681 GIYQLKDTEE
+681 GIYQLKSTEE
-691 TRDIRFMAMDYL
+691 TRDFRYMAMDYL

-709 VSRENYT
+709 VSKENYE
-716 LVYTEEL
+716 LVYTGEL
-723 RESMSLEDI
+723 KEGMSLDDI

-743 YTGHSLSVSDVVVL
+743 FTGHSLSVSDVVVL

-777 EFTKELSISAEVSAE
+777 EFTKE
-792 KSPGMEETAEIL
+792 M
-804 EEVAAENIA
+804 EVAAEIA
-813 AEPDNNDKVY
+813 GEEVPAVDVADETPEENGQGEPDGDKVS

-831 TWADGSPEKSRL
+831 TWAENSPEKSRL

-848 LPEAMGKFAE
+848 LPEAVAKFAE
-858 YREKDMEDKSDMA
+858 YQGKNTEDKPDMA
-871 RATFGFNVNGSEFD
+871 KATFGCNVNGSEFD

-901 HSKAAGKSSRF
+901 HSKAAGESSRF
-912 MGDLQ
+912 MDDLQ
-917 TLYHE
+917 ILYDE

-930 HREMSPEEI
+930 HREMSPEEV
-939 KDFVKQRFKHQL
+939 KDFVKRRFEYQL

-965 FETLYEQGKM
+965 FDALYEQGKM
-975 ENLMPTANQKHI
+975 EHLMPTANQKRI
-987 VEDVPFMEWEN
+987 VEDIPFMEWEN
-998 PYIDTSDKEIGREET
+998 PYIDTTVREAEKVET
-1013 ELAFRLADRYISIQE
+1013 ELAFQLADRYISIQE
-1028 ASGGYDYTIYDMD
+1028 VSEGYDYTIYDMN

-1066 DLKEPTHRSTLEGSI
+1066 DLKEPAHRSALEGSI
-1081 QADDELIPIDYDGL
+1081 QADDELIPVDYDGL
-1095 MEKAEQAEMA
+1095 VEKAEQAGVA
-1105 HLGERIRKEVPEATE
+1105 HLEERIRKEVPEAAE
-1120 SKVIA
+1120 SRAIA
-1125 EFKARTEELWN
+1125 DFKARTEELFN
-1136 GINGQTQKDI
+1136 GINGQTQGDI
-1146 ELTIYT
+1146 ELTVYA

-1192 YRGGEREDSL
+1192 YRGGETEDSL
-1202 FNTFNE
+1202 FNTLNE
-1208 DGFSIGGVK
+1208 DGLSIGGVK
-1217 VDINPITEGKTGT
+1217 VDINPITEGKSGT

-1238 EAYLEEKR
+1238 EAYLAEKR
-1246 AALQER
+1246 AALQEQ
-1252 NTEQVQEEK
+1252 NTEQAKEEK

-1314 TEGTEAYEDTQ
+1314 TEGTESYEDTQ

-1334 DLEVLDYVPDI
+1334 DLEILDYVPDI

-1446 FDDSEGVQ
+1446 LDDSEGVQ

-1484 MIDNVLNNEKPKAE
+1484 MIDNVLNNEKPKE
-1498 QERKAGRISI
+1498 EKEKQTGRVSVR
-1508 KEKLAEK
+1508 EKLAEK
-1515 KAVIEQRDRSGKEL
+1515 KAVIEQRDKSEKEV
-1529 PEKETEKK
+1529 PEKGAEKK
-1537 TEREI
+1537 SEREI

>member
-1 MADVNVNKVSMTEKQ
+1 MADANVNKVSMTEKQ

-364 RAGAWVTLLANE
+364 RAGAWVTLLGNE
-376 RSEEVGEYHL
+376 RSEEVEEYHL
-386 DYAYDTDT
+386 DYAYNTDT
-394 HEITDYKALQEERER
+394 YEITDFKALQEERER
-409 ANVPIEYGDVI
+409 ANKPIEYADVV
-420 VRISTPDSGEY
+420 VRISMPDSGEY
-431 ETIKIADMQSEVA
+431 KTIKITNMQSEVQNA
-444 NVLYAIPFLE
+444 LYDLPFVE
-454 ENEWNGNV
+454 DNAWNGSV
-462 LDYLQERGF
+462 TDYLAEKGF
-471 EFVPIMRSGGLN
+471 EFVPIMKSVGVN

-496 SEWEVHTAS
+496 TEKEIHAAS

-546 KTTSLAHSLA
+546 KTTSLAHSIA
-556 EQKDDLPL
+556 EQKDDSAQ
-564 LWETIRVAEEEID
+564 LWETIRTAEEEID
-577 ALPDGMVGLSQMH
+577 AFPDGMIGLSQMH

-602 TKDRA
+602 TKDMA

-615 SVYQLYSDGSETLVE
+615 SVYQLHADGSETLVE
-630 DKEALQA
+630 DRAALEG

-642 GVQKDD
+642 GVEKGD
-648 WSAYLEFQSIK
+648 WNAYKEYQSMK

-681 GIYQLKDTEE
+681 GIYQLKDSAE

-1515 KAVIEQRDRSGKEL
+1515 KAVIEQRDRAGKEL

>member
-1 MADVNVNKVSMTEKQ
+1 MADARTEKQ

-57 LIEMQCPGATYVAGY
+57 LIEMQCPDATYVAGY
-72 KAWQKNFERHVNK
+72 KAWQKNFERHVNR

-95 SPYKI
+95 APYKI
-100 KEEQEKIDPVTNEPV
+100 KEEREKIDPVTNEPV

-163 RYRDFM
+163 NYRDFM
-169 EALARVSPVPIRYEG
+169 ETLSRVSPVPIRYEG

-196 NHPIAIK
+196 SHPIAIK
-203 EGMGEVQTAK
+203 EGMEEVQTVK
-213 TGVHEVAHAKLHG
+213 TGVHEVAHAKLHA
-226 KEVEQETGIAKD
+226 KEVEQETGFAKD

-263 YSFGYIVGWSSGK
+263 YSFGYIAGWSSTK
-276 EMPELKSSLDTI
+276 ELPELKSSLDTI

-306 DKERAA
+306 EKERAA
-312 EQTQEDIILLV
+312 EQSQEDIILLV
-323 ANTDRSEYDLL
+323 SNTDRSEYDLL
-334 SVKGMERTELLNSL
+334 NVKGMERTEIFNLLSA
-348 RTMKDD
+348 MKDD
-354 DRQSVEAYLE
+354 DRQNVEAYLE

-376 RSEEVGEYHL
+376 RSEEVEEYHL

-394 HEITDYKALQEERER
+394 HEITDFKALQEERER

-431 ETIKIADMQSEVA
+431 ETIKIVDMQSEVA

-564 LWETIRVAEEEID
+564 LWETIRVAEEEIY

-590 EYGYSWDEMLPL
+590 NYGYSWDEMLPL

-607 SELFGEDV
+607 TELFREDV
-615 SVYQLYSDGSETLVE
+615 SVYQLHADGSETLVE
-630 DKEALQA
+630 DRAALQE

-642 GVQKDD
+642 GVEKGD
-648 WSAYLEFQSIK
+648 WNAYKEYQSMK

-666 PNREAQLLYGNEGRF
+666 PNREAQLLYGNEGRY
-681 GIYQLKDTEE
+681 GIYQLKDSAE
-691 TRDIRFMAMDYL
+691 TRNIRFMDMDYL
-703 EMKGIP
+703 EKEGIP

-716 LVYTEEL
+716 LVYTGEL
-723 RESMSLEDI
+723 KEGMSLEDI
-732 FTKFNIDHPAD
+732 YTQFNIDHPAD
-743 YTGHSLSVSDVVVL
+743 FTGHSLSVSDVVVL

-777 EFTKELSISAEVSAE
+777 EFTKE
-792 KSPGMEETAEIL
+792 M
-804 EEVAAENIA
+804 EVAAEIA
-813 AEPDNNDKVY
+813 GEEVPAVDVADETPEENGQGEPDGDKVS

-831 TWADGSPEKSRL
+831 TWAENSPEKSRL

-848 LPEAMGKFAE
+848 LPEAVAKFAE
-858 YREKDMEDKSDMA
+858 YQGKNTEDKPDMA
-871 RATFGFNVNGSEFD
+871 KATFGCNVNGSEFD

-901 HSKAAGKSSRF
+901 HSKAAGESSRF
-912 MGDLQ
+912 MDDLQ
-917 TLYHE
+917 ILYDE

-930 HREMSPEEI
+930 HREMSPEEV
-939 KDFVKQRFKHQL
+939 KDFVKRRFEYQL

-965 FETLYEQGKM
+965 FDALYEQGKM
-975 ENLMPTANQKHI
+975 EHLMPTANQKRI
-987 VEDVPFMEWEN
+987 VEDIPFMEWEN
-998 PYIDTSDKEIGREET
+998 PYIDTTVREAEKVET
-1013 ELAFRLADRYISIQE
+1013 ELAFQLADRYISIQE
-1028 ASGGYDYTIYDMD
+1028 VSEGYDYTIYDMN

-1066 DLKEPTHRSTLEGSI
+1066 DLKEPAHRSALEGSI
-1081 QADDELIPIDYDGL
+1081 QADDELIPVDYDGL
-1095 MEKAEQAEMA
+1095 VEKAEQAGVA
-1105 HLGERIRKEVPEATE
+1105 HLEERIRKEVPEAAE
-1120 SKVIA
+1120 SRAIA
-1125 EFKARTEELWN
+1125 DFKARTEELFN
-1136 GINGQTQKDI
+1136 GINGQTQGDI
-1146 ELTIYT
+1146 ELTVYA

-1192 YRGGEREDSL
+1192 YRGGETEDSL
-1202 FNTFNE
+1202 FNTLNE
-1208 DGFSIGGVK
+1208 DGLSIGGVK
-1217 VDINPITEGKTGT
+1217 VDINPITEGKSGT

-1238 EAYLEEKR
+1238 EAYLAEKR
-1246 AALQER
+1246 AALQEQ
-1252 NTEQVQEEK
+1252 NTEQAKEEK

-1314 TEGTEAYEDTQ
+1314 TEGTESYEDTQ

-1334 DLEVLDYVPDI
+1334 DLEILDYVPDI

-1446 FDDSEGVQ
+1446 LDDSEGVQ

-1484 MIDNVLNNEKPKAE
+1484 MIDNVLNNEKPKE
-1498 QERKAGRISI
+1498 EKEKQTGRVSVR
-1508 KEKLAEK
+1508 EKLAEK
-1515 KAVIEQRDRSGKEL
+1515 KAVIEQRDKSEKEV
-1529 PEKETEKK
+1529 PEKGAEKK
-1537 TEREI
+1537 SEREI

>member
-1 MADVNVNKVSMTEKQ
+1 MADARTEKQ

-57 LIEMQCPGATYVAGY
+57 LIEMQCPDATYVAGY
-72 KAWQKNFERHVNK
+72 KAWQKNFERHVNR

-95 SPYKI
+95 APYKI
-100 KEEQEKIDPVTNEPV
+100 KEEREKIDPVTNEPV

-163 RYRDFM
+163 NYRDFM
-169 EALARVSPVPIRYEG
+169 ETLSRVSPVPIRYEG

-196 NHPIAIK
+196 SHPIAIK
-203 EGMGEVQTAK
+203 EGMEEVQTVK
-213 TGVHEVAHAKLHG
+213 TGVHEVAHAKLHA
-226 KEVEQETGIAKD
+226 KEVEQETGFAKD

-263 YSFGYIVGWSSGK
+263 YSFGYIAGWSSTK
-276 EMPELKSSLDTI
+276 ELPELKSSLDTI

-306 DKERAA
+306 EKERAA
-312 EQTQEDIILLV
+312 EQSQEDIILLV
-323 ANTDRSEYDLL
+323 SNTDRSEYDLL
-334 SVKGMERTELLNSL
+334 NVKGMERTEIFNLLSA
-348 RTMKDD
+348 MKDD
-354 DRQSVEAYLE
+354 DRQNVEAYLE

-376 RSEEVGEYHL
+376 RSEEVEEYHL

-615 SVYQLYSDGSETLVE
+615 SVYQLHADGSETLVE
-630 DKEALQA
+630 DRAALQE

-642 GVQKDD
+642 GVEKGD
-648 WSAYLEFQSIK
+648 WNAYKEYQSMK

-666 PNREAQLLYGNEGRF
+666 PNREAQLLYGNEGRY
-681 GIYQLKDTEE
+681 GIYQLKDSAE
-691 TRDIRFMAMDYL
+691 TRNIRFMDMDYL
-703 EMKGIP
+703 EKEGIP

-716 LVYTEEL
+716 LVYTGEL
-723 RESMSLEDI
+723 KEGMSLEDI
-732 FTKFNIDHPAD
+732 YTQFNIDHPAD
-743 YTGHSLSVSDVVVL
+743 FTGHSLSVSDVVVL

-777 EFTKELSISAEVSAE
+777 EFTKE
-792 KSPGMEETAEIL
+792 M
-804 EEVAAENIA
+804 EVAAEIA
-813 AEPDNNDKVY
+813 GEEVPAVDVADETPEENGQGEPDGDKVS

-831 TWADGSPEKSRL
+831 TWAENSPEKSRL

-848 LPEAMGKFAE
+848 LPEAVAKFAE
-858 YREKDMEDKSDMA
+858 YQGKNTEDKPDMA
-871 RATFGFNVNGSEFD
+871 KATFGCNVNGSEFD

-901 HSKAAGKSSRF
+901 HSKAAGESSRF
-912 MGDLQ
+912 MDDLQ
-917 TLYHE
+917 ILYDE

-930 HREMSPEEI
+930 HREMSPEEV
-939 KDFVKQRFKHQL
+939 KDFVKRRFEYQL

-965 FETLYEQGKM
+965 FDALYEQGKM
-975 ENLMPTANQKHI
+975 EHLMPTANQKRI
-987 VEDVPFMEWEN
+987 VEDIPFMEWEN
-998 PYIDTSDKEIGREET
+998 PYIDTTVREAEKVET
-1013 ELAFRLADRYISIQE
+1013 ELAFQLADRYISIQE
-1028 ASGGYDYTIYDMD
+1028 VSEGYDYTIYDMN

-1066 DLKEPTHRSTLEGSI
+1066 DLKEPAHRSALEGSI
-1081 QADDELIPIDYDGL
+1081 QADDELIPVDYDGL
-1095 MEKAEQAEMA
+1095 VEKAEQAGVA
-1105 HLGERIRKEVPEATE
+1105 HLEERIRKEVPEAAE
-1120 SKVIA
+1120 SRAIA
-1125 EFKARTEELWN
+1125 DFKARTEELFN
-1136 GINGQTQKDI
+1136 GINGQTQGDI
-1146 ELTIYT
+1146 ELTVYA

-1192 YRGGEREDSL
+1192 YRGGETEDSL
-1202 FNTFNE
+1202 FNTLNE
-1208 DGFSIGGVK
+1208 DGLSIGGVK
-1217 VDINPITEGKTGT
+1217 VDINPITEGKSGT

-1238 EAYLEEKR
+1238 EAYLAEKR
-1246 AALQER
+1246 AALQEQ
-1252 NTEQVQEEK
+1252 NTEQAKEEK

-1314 TEGTEAYEDTQ
+1314 TEGTESYEDTQ

-1334 DLEVLDYVPDI
+1334 DLEILDYVPDI

-1446 FDDSEGVQ
+1446 LDDSEGVQ

-1484 MIDNVLNNEKPKAE
+1484 MIDNVLNNEKPKE
-1498 QERKAGRISI
+1498 EKEKQTGRVSVR
-1508 KEKLAEK
+1508 EKLAEK
-1515 KAVIEQRDRSGKEL
+1515 KAVIEQRDKSEKEV
-1529 PEKETEKK
+1529 PEKGAEKK
-1537 TEREI
+1537 SEREI

>member
-1 MADVNVNKVSMTEKQ
+1 MADANVNKVSMTEKQ
-16 KVKEITDRLEEG
+16 KVKEITGRLEEG

-72 KAWQKNFERHVNK
+72 KKWQKDFERHVNK

-95 SPYKI
+95 APYKI

-203 EGMGEVQTAK
+203 EGMGEAQTAK
-213 TGVHEVAHAKLHG
+213 TGVHEVAHAKLHA

-263 YSFGYIVGWSSGK
+263 YSFGYIAGWSSGK

-312 EQTQEDIILLV
+312 EKAQEDIILLV

-348 RTMKDD
+348 CTMKDD

-364 RAGAWVTLLANE
+364 RVGAWVTLLGNE
-376 RSEEVGEYHL
+376 RSEEVQEYHL
-386 DYAYDTDT
+386 DYAYNTDT
-394 HEITDYKALQEERER
+394 YEITDFKALQEEQEK
-409 ANVPIEYGDVI
+409 ANKSIEYADVV
-420 VRISTPDSGEY
+420 VRISMPDSGEY
-431 ETIKIADMQSEVA
+431 ETIKITNMQSEVQ
-444 NVLYAIPFLE
+444 NTLYDILMRE
-454 ENEWNGNV
+454 TDGEGGNV
-462 LDYLQERGF
+462 LDYLKEKGF
-471 EFVPIMRSGGLN
+471 DFVPIMRSGGLN
-483 DGYPQFYDFDVDM
+483 DGYPQFYDFDMDLT
-496 SEWEVHTAS
+496 EKELHIAS
-505 ELPAT
+505 ELPT
-510 VQAEQLINRMEFH
+510 IVQAEQLINRIEFH
-523 RSVYDSDERN
+523 RMVYDSDERN

-546 KTTSLAHSLA
+546 KTTSLAYSLA
-556 EQKDDLPL
+556 EQKDDLSL
-564 LWETIRVAEEEID
+564 LSETKDMAQAEID
-577 ALPDGMVGLSQMH
+577 FLPDGMVGLSEMH

-602 TKDRA
+602 TKDKA

-615 SVYQLYSDGSETLVE
+615 SVYQLHSDGSETLVE
-630 DKEALQA
+630 DRAALQA

-642 GVQKDD
+642 GVEKDD
-648 WSAYLEFQSIK
+648 WSAYLEFQSMK
-659 QELEDSE
+659 QELGDSE

-691 TRDIRFMAMDYL
+691 TRDIRFMSMDYL

-709 VSRENYT
+709 VSRENYE
-716 LVYTEEL
+716 LVYTGEL
-723 RESMSLEDI
+723 AEGMSLEDI

-743 YTGHSLSVSDVVVL
+743 FTGHSLSVSDVVVL

-767 VDSVGYREIP
+767 VDSVGYREVP
-777 EFTKELSISAEVSAE
+777 EFTKETALSAEVSEE
-792 KSPGMEETAEIL
+792 KDSVMETAA
-804 EEVAAENIA
+804 EVPEGMAEGNA
-813 AEPDNNDKVY
+813 QEEPDADKVS

-858 YREKDMEDKSDMA
+858 YRGKDMEDKPDMA
-871 RATFGFNVNGSEFD
+871 RATFGVNVNGSEFD
-885 LIHVRN
+885 VIHVRN
-891 HENCLSLDFT
+891 NENCLSLDFT
-901 HSKAAGKSSRF
+901 HSKAAGESSRF
-912 MGDLQ
+912 MEDLQ
-917 TLYHE
+917 TLYDE

-930 HREMSPEEI
+930 HREMSPKEI
-939 KDFVKQRFKHQL
+939 KDFVKQRFEHQL

-965 FETLYEQGKM
+965 FDILYEQGKM

-987 VEDVPFMEWEN
+987 MEDVPFMEWEN
-998 PYIDTSDKEIGREET
+998 PYIDTSNREAGRNET

-1028 ASGGYDYTIYDMD
+1028 ASEGYDYTIYDMD
-1041 YRELDGGVYDNPDI
+1041 YRELDGGVYDNSDI

-1066 DLKEPTHRSTLEGSI
+1066 DLKEPTHRGTLEGSI

-1105 HLGERIRKEVPEATE
+1105 HLGERIRKEVPE

-1125 EFKARTEELWN
+1125 DFKARTEELWN
-1136 GINGQTQKDI
+1136 GINGQTQEDI
-1146 ELTIYT
+1146 ELTVYA

-1238 EAYLEEKR
+1238 EAYLAEKR
-1246 AALQER
+1246 AALQEQ
-1252 NTEQVQEEK
+1252 NTEQAQEEK
-1261 QTVITLTVAECGEFH
+1261 QTVITLTVAEGGEFH

-1314 TEGTEAYEDTQ
+1314 TEGTESYEDTQ

-1334 DLEVLDYVPDI
+1334 DLEILDYVPDI

-1358 IDKMPDIEVRGSLE
+1358 IDKLPDIGVRGSLE

-1446 FDDSEGVQ
+1446 LDDSEGVQ
-1454 TARKAKELLDR
+1454 TARRAKELLDK

-1472 AKIEEL
+1472 AKVEEL

-1484 MIDNVLNNEKPKAE
+1484 MIDNVLNNEKPKE
-1498 QERKAGRISI
+1498 EKERKAGRISI

>member
-1 MADVNVNKVSMTEKQ
+1 MADARTEKQ

-57 LIEMQCPGATYVAGY
+57 LIEMQCPDATYVAGY
-72 KAWQKNFERHVNK
+72 KAWQRNFERHVNK

-95 SPYKI
+95 APYKI

-152 LGVSELHGNVE
+152 LGVNELHGDVE

-169 EALARVSPVPIRYEG
+169 EALERVSPVPIRYEE

-196 NHPIAIK
+196 SRPIAIK
-203 EGMGEVQTAK
+203 EGMSEAQTAK
-213 TGVHEVAHAKLHG
+213 TGVHEVAHAKLHAR
-226 KEVEQETGIAKD
+226 EAEQDTEKAVYKD

-263 YSFGYIVGWSSGK
+263 YSFGYIAGWSSGK

-288 RRTSSELIKGI
+288 RRTSSGLIKGI

-306 DKERAA
+306 EKERAA
-312 EQTQEDIILLV
+312 EQAQEDMIVLV

-334 SVKGMERTELLNSL
+334 SVRGMEGTEILSLLSA
-348 RTMKDD
+348 MKDD

-386 DYAYDTDT
+386 DYAYNTDT
-394 HEITDYKALQEERER
+394 HEITDFKALQEEREK
-409 ANVPIEYGDVI
+409 ANIPIEYGDVV

-431 ETIKIADMQSEVA
+431 ETIKITNMQSEVA
-444 NVLYAIPFLE
+444 NVVYSIPFLQ

-462 LDYLQERGF
+462 LDYLQEKGF

-523 RSVYDSDERN
+523 RSVYDTDERN

-607 SELFGEDV
+607 TELFREDV
-615 SVYQLYSDGSETLVE
+615 SVYQLHADGSETLVE
-630 DKEALQA
+630 DRAALQE

-642 GVQKDD
+642 GVEKGD
-648 WSAYLEFQSIK
+648 WNAYKEYQSMK

-666 PNREAQLLYGNEGRF
+666 PNREAQLLYGNESRF

-691 TRDIRFMAMDYL
+691 TRDIRFMNMDYL
-703 EMKGIP
+703 EREGIP

-716 LVYTEEL
+716 LVYTGEL
-723 RESMSLEDI
+723 KEGMSLEDI
-732 FTKFNIDHPAD
+732 YTQFNIDHPAD
-743 YTGHSLSVSDVVVL
+743 FTGHSLSVSDVVVL

-777 EFTKELSISAEVSAE
+777 EFTKELSVSAEVTAE
-792 KSPGMEETAEIL
+792 KAAVMEETAEIL
-804 EEVAAENIA
+804 EGAAAENTA
-813 AEPDNNDKVY
+813 AEPDDDKVS

-831 TWADGSPEKSRL
+831 TWAENSPEKSRL
-843 ERFDS
+843 ERFES
-848 LPEAMGKFAE
+848 LPEAMAKFTE
-858 YREKDMEDKSDMA
+858 YRGKETEDKPDMA
-871 RATFGFNVNGSEFD
+871 RATLGFSVNGSEFD

-901 HSKAAGKSSRF
+901 HSKAAVESSRF
-912 MGDLQ
+912 MEDLQ
-917 TLYHE
+917 TLNHE

-939 KDFVKQRFKHQL
+939 KDFVKQRFEYQL
-951 KSSGLDDVSLYMDR
+951 KSSGLDDISLYMDR
-965 FETLYEQGKM
+965 FDALYEQGKM
-975 ENLMPTANQKHI
+975 EHLMPTANQKHI
-987 VEDVPFMEWEN
+987 VEDVPFTEWEN
-998 PYIDTSDKEIGREET
+998 PYIDTKSQTMGREET

-1028 ASGGYDYTIYDMD
+1028 ATEGYDYTIYDMN

-1055 TIRQALDEIVA
+1055 TIRQALDEIVT
-1066 DLKEPTHRSTLEGSI
+1066 DLKEPMHRSELEGNI
-1081 QADDELIPIDYDGL
+1081 HTYDELIPIDYDEL
-1095 MEKAEQAEMA
+1095 TEKAEQEAKYGIEN
-1105 HLGERIRKEVPEATE
+1105 RIRKD
-1120 SKVIA
+1120 A
-1125 EFKARTEELWN
+1125 EERKAVADFKARTEELFH
-1136 GINGQTQKDI
+1136 GINGQTQEDI
-1146 ELTIYT
+1146 ELSVYA

-1159 EYDMD
+1159 EYEIN

-1176 CRGLEQENSDL
+1176 CRGLEEAASDL

-1192 YRGGEREDSL
+1192 YRGRESEDDL
-1202 FNTFNE
+1202 FNAFNE
-1208 DGFSIGGVK
+1208 DGFTIGGVK

-1230 LGQYLPGV
+1230 LGEYLPGV

-1246 AALQER
+1246 AAMQDKAA
-1252 NTEQVQEEK
+1252 EQAQEEK
-1261 QTVITLTVAECGEFH
+1261 KTVVTLTVAECGEFH
-1276 NLGEYHEDIASVEEA
+1276 NFGEYHENIAGVEEA
-1291 IEIFNQIP
+1291 IAIFNRIP
-1299 PERMNGIRSIGINIH
+1299 PNRMNGIPSIGINIH
-1314 TEGTEAYEDTQ
+1314 TEGTESYEDTQ
-1325 MDIVSGRTA
+1325 MDIVSGGVA
-1334 DLEVLDYVPDI
+1334 DLEFLDYVPDI

-1350 AVAVIAEL
+1350 AIEVIVEL
-1358 IDKMPDIEVRGSLE
+1358 LGKLPEVKIDGIINKALEEKIWEKRMPDLE
-1372 KWQAA
+1372 PAKR
-1377 FLAAEID
+1377 LAVELDLFA
-1384 QLSYDYDTYQYN
+1384 YHYDTYQHDAGFDSMEDSIPLIYDMLN
-1396 DTVEDREAQ
+1396 DGQ
-1405 VANIAEDIR
+1405 VGNLEEWLNEVIAE
-1414 NGNTEY
+1414 GALPE
-1420 LNDFLNA
+1420 
-1427 MISDSMREGIT
+1427 EE
-1438 DIFGKGTE
+1438 K
-1446 FDDSEGVQ
+1446 Q
-1454 TARKAKELLDR
+1454 AKELLEK

-1484 MIDNVLNNEKPKAE
+1484 MIDNVLNNEKPKE
-1498 QERKAGRISI
+1498 EKQTGRISI

-1515 KAVIEQRDRSGKEL
+1515 KAVIEQKDKAEREV
-1529 PEKETEKK
+1529 PEKGTEKK
-1537 TEREI
+1537 SEREI

>member
-1 MADVNVNKVSMTEKQ
+1 MADANVNKVSMTEKQ

-57 LIEMQCPGATYVAGY
+57 LIEMQCPDATYVAGY
-72 KAWQKNFERHVNK
+72 KAWQRNFERHVNR

-95 SPYKI
+95 APYKI

-163 RYRDFM
+163 NYRDFM
-169 EALARVSPVPIRYEG
+169 EALSRVSPVPIRYEG

-196 NHPIAIK
+196 SRPISIK
-203 EGMGEVQTAK
+203 EGMEEVQTVK
-213 TGVHEVAHAKLHG
+213 TGVHEVAHAKLHA
-226 KEVEQETGIAKD
+226 KEVEQETGFAKD

-263 YSFGYIVGWSSGK
+263 YSFGYIAGWSSTK

-306 DKERAA
+306 EKERAA
-312 EQTQEDIILLV
+312 EQAQEDIVLLV
-323 ANTDRSEYDLL
+323 SNTDRSEYDLL
-334 SVKGMERTELLNSL
+334 SVKGIERAELMNLLSD
-348 RTMKDD
+348 MKDD

-364 RAGAWVTLLANE
+364 RAGAWVTLLGNE
-376 RSEEVGEYHL
+376 RSEEVEEFHL
-386 DYAYDTDT
+386 DYAYNIDTN
-394 HEITDYKALQEERER
+394 EITDYKALQEEREK
-409 ANVPIEYGDVI
+409 ANVPVEYGDVI
-420 VRISTPDSGEY
+420 VRISMPENGEY
-431 ETIKIADMQSEVA
+431 ETIKITNMQSEVQNA
-444 NVLYAIPFLE
+444 LYDMLFPE
-454 ENEWNGNV
+454 EDVRQESV
-462 LDYLQERGF
+462 TDYLKEKGF
-471 EFVPIMRSGGLN
+471 AFVPIMRSGGLN

-496 SEWEVHTAS
+496 ANKEIHAAS

-510 VQAEQLINRMEFH
+510 VQAQQLINRMEFH
-523 RSVYDSDERN
+523 RTVYDSDERS

-546 KTTSLAHSLA
+546 ATTSLAHSLA
-556 EQKDDLPL
+556 EQKDDLSL
-564 LWETIRVAEEEID
+564 LLETISMAEKEID
-577 ALPDGMVGLSQMH
+577 ALPDGMVGLSEMH

-602 TKDRA
+602 TKERA
-607 SELFGEDV
+607 SGLFGEDV
-615 SVYQLYSDGSETLVE
+615 AVYRLHADGSETLVE
-630 DKEALQA
+630 DSAALQG

-642 GVQKDD
+642 GVEKGD
-648 WSAYLEFQSIK
+648 WSAYLEYQTMK
-659 QELEDSE
+659 QELAESE
-666 PNREAQLLYGNEGRF
+666 PNREAQLLYGREDRF
-681 GIYQLKDTEE
+681 GIYQLKSTEE
-691 TRDIRFMAMDYL
+691 IRDIRFMAMDYL
-703 EMKGIP
+703 EMKGSP
-709 VSRENYT
+709 VSKENYE
-716 LVYTEEL
+716 LVYTGEL
-723 RESMSLEDI
+723 KEGMSLDDI

-743 YTGHSLSVSDVVVL
+743 FTGHSLSVSDVVVL

-767 VDSVGYREIP
+767 VDSLGYREIP
-777 EFTKELSISAEVSAE
+777 EFTKELSVSAEISAE
-792 KSPGMEETAEIL
+792 KSPVMEETAKEN
-804 EEVAAENIA
+804 AAT
-813 AEPDNNDKVY
+813 EPDNDKVS

-831 TWADGSPEKSRL
+831 TWAENSPEKSKL

-848 LPEAMGKFAE
+848 LSEAVAKFAE
-858 YREKDMEDKSDMA
+858 YQGKNAEDKPDMA
-871 RATFGFNVNGSEFD
+871 RATLGCNVNGSEFD

-901 HSKAAGKSSRF
+901 HSRAAGESSRF
-912 MGDLQ
+912 MDDLQ
-917 TLYHE
+917 TLYDK

-930 HREMSPEEI
+930 HREMSPEEV
-939 KDFVKQRFKHQL
+939 KDFVKQRFEHQL
-951 KSSGLDDVSLYMDR
+951 KGSGLDDVSLYMDR
-965 FETLYEQGKM
+965 FDALYGQGKM
-975 ENLMPTANQKHI
+975 EHLMPTANQKQI

-998 PYIDTSDKEIGREET
+998 PYIDTTVREAEKVET
-1013 ELAFRLADRYISIQE
+1013 ELAFQLADRYISIQE
-1028 ASGGYDYTIYDMD
+1028 VSEGYDYTIYDMN

-1066 DLKEPTHRSTLEGSI
+1066 DLKEPAHRSVLEGSI

-1095 MEKAEQAEMA
+1095 MEKAEQAEMV
-1105 HLGERIRKEVPEATE
+1105 HLEERIRKEVPEAAE
-1120 SKVIA
+1120 SRAIA
-1125 EFKARTEELWN
+1125 DFKARTEELFN
-1136 GINGQTQKDI
+1136 GINGQTQGDI
-1146 ELTIYT
+1146 ELTVYA

-1159 EYDMD
+1159 EYGMD
-1164 IELVDVAVSGSR
+1164 IELVDMAVSGSR

-1187 DVVVE
+1187 DVAVE
-1192 YRGGEREDSL
+1192 YRGGETEDFL

-1208 DGFSIGGVK
+1208 DGLRIGGVK

-1246 AALQER
+1246 AAMQEKSA
-1252 NTEQVQEEK
+1252 EQAQEEK

-1276 NLGEYHEDIASVEEA
+1276 NLGEYHEGIESAEEA
-1291 IEIFNQIP
+1291 VAVFNKIP
-1299 PERMNGIRSIGINIH
+1299 PERMNGIPSIGINIH

-1334 DLEVLDYVPDI
+1334 DLEILDYVPDI

-1377 FLAAEID
+1377 FLAKEID
-1384 QLSYDYDTYQYN
+1384 QLSYDYDTHQYN

-1405 VANIAEDIR
+1405 VANITEDIR

-1420 LNDFLNA
+1420 LNHFLNA

-1438 DIFGKGTE
+1438 DIFGKGAE
-1446 FDDSEGVQ
+1446 LDDSEGVQ

-1484 MIDNVLNNEKPKAE
+1484 MIDNVLNNEKPKE
-1498 QERKAGRISI
+1498 EKEKQTGRVSI
-1508 KEKLAEK
+1508 REKLAEK
-1515 KAVIEQRDRSGKEL
+1515 KAVIEQRDKSEKEV
-1529 PEKETEKK
+1529 PEKGTEKK
-1537 TEREI
+1537 SEREI

>member
-1 MADVNVNKVSMTEKQ
+1 M
-16 KVKEITDRLEEG
+16 
-28 LKELFEGEKYK
+28 
-39 SYLNT
+39 
-44 MSKFHNYSANNIQ
+44 
-57 LIEMQCPGATYVAGY
+57 
-72 KAWQKNFERHVNK
+72 
-85 GERGIRILAP
+85 
-95 SPYKI
+95 
-100 KEEQEKIDPVTNEPV
+100 
-115 LDRDGMPVMEEVEI
+115 
-129 KIPAF
+129 
-134 RVVTVFDYSQTDG
+134 
-147 KELPG
+147 
-152 LGVSELHGNVE
+152 
-163 RYRDFM
+163 
-169 EALARVSPVPIRYEG
+169 
-184 MEGDRKG
+184 
-191 YFIDL
+191 
-196 NHPIAIK
+196 
-203 EGMGEVQTAK
+203 
-213 TGVHEVAHAKLHG
+213 
-226 KEVEQETGIAKD
+226 
-238 RETKEVEAESIAYT
+238 
-252 VCQHFGIDTSD
+252 
-263 YSFGYIVGWSSGK
+263 
-276 EMPELKSSLDTI
+276 
-288 RRTSSELIKGI
+288 
-299 EAQLLEI
+299 EI

-312 EQTQEDIILLV
+312 EKAQEDIILLV

-348 RTMKDD
+348 CTMKDD

-364 RAGAWVTLLANE
+364 RVGAWVTLLGNE
-376 RSEEVGEYHL
+376 RSEEVQEYHL
-386 DYAYDTDT
+386 DYAYNTDT
-394 HEITDYKALQEERER
+394 YEITDFKALQEEQEK
-409 ANVPIEYGDVI
+409 ANKSIEYADVV
-420 VRISTPDSGEY
+420 VRISMPDSGEY
-431 ETIKIADMQSEVA
+431 ETIKITNMQSEVQ
-444 NVLYAIPFLE
+444 NTLYDILMRE
-454 ENEWNGNV
+454 TDGEGGNV
-462 LDYLQERGF
+462 LDYLKEKGF
-471 EFVPIMRSGGLN
+471 DFVPIMRSGGLN
-483 DGYPQFYDFDVDM
+483 DGYPQFYDFDMDLT
-496 SEWEVHTAS
+496 EKELHIAS
-505 ELPAT
+505 ELPT
-510 VQAEQLINRMEFH
+510 IVQAEQLINRIEFH
-523 RSVYDSDERN
+523 RMVYDSDERN

-546 KTTSLAHSLA
+546 KTTSLAYSLA
-556 EQKDDLPL
+556 EQKDDLSL
-564 LWETIRVAEEEID
+564 LSETKDMAQAEID
-577 ALPDGMVGLSQMH
+577 FLPDGMVGLSEMH

-602 TKDRA
+602 TKDKA

-615 SVYQLYSDGSETLVE
+615 SVYQLHSDGSETLVE
-630 DKEALQA
+630 DRAALQA

-642 GVQKDD
+642 GVEKDD
-648 WSAYLEFQSIK
+648 WSAYLEFQSMK
-659 QELEDSE
+659 QELGDSE

-691 TRDIRFMAMDYL
+691 TRDIRFMSMDYL

-709 VSRENYT
+709 VSRENYE
-716 LVYTEEL
+716 LVYTGEL
-723 RESMSLEDI
+723 AEGMSLEDI

-743 YTGHSLSVSDVVVL
+743 FTGHSLSVSDVVVL

-767 VDSVGYREIP
+767 VDSVGYREVP
-777 EFTKELSISAEVSAE
+777 EFTKETALSAEVSEE
-792 KSPGMEETAEIL
+792 KDSVMETAA
-804 EEVAAENIA
+804 EVPEGMAEGNA
-813 AEPDNNDKVY
+813 QEEPDADKVS

-858 YREKDMEDKSDMA
+858 YRGKDMEDKPDMA
-871 RATFGFNVNGSEFD
+871 RATFGVNVNGSEFD
-885 LIHVRN
+885 VIHVRN
-891 HENCLSLDFT
+891 NENCLSLDFT
-901 HSKAAGKSSRF
+901 HSKAAGESSRF
-912 MGDLQ
+912 MEDLQ
-917 TLYHE
+917 TLYDE

-930 HREMSPEEI
+930 HREMSPKEI
-939 KDFVKQRFKHQL
+939 KDFVKQRFEHQL

-965 FETLYEQGKM
+965 FDILYEQGKM

-987 VEDVPFMEWEN
+987 MEDVPFMEWEN
-998 PYIDTSDKEIGREET
+998 PYIDTSNREAGRNET

-1028 ASGGYDYTIYDMD
+1028 ASEGYDYTIYDMD
-1041 YRELDGGVYDNPDI
+1041 YRELDGGVYDNSDI

-1066 DLKEPTHRSTLEGSI
+1066 DLKEPTHRGTLEGSI

-1105 HLGERIRKEVPEATE
+1105 HLGERIRKEVPE

-1125 EFKARTEELWN
+1125 DFKARTEELWN
-1136 GINGQTQKDI
+1136 GINGQTQEDI
-1146 ELTIYT
+1146 ELTVYA

-1238 EAYLEEKR
+1238 EAYLAEKR
-1246 AALQER
+1246 AALQEQ
-1252 NTEQVQEEK
+1252 NTEQAQEEK
-1261 QTVITLTVAECGEFH
+1261 QTVITLTVAEGGEFH

-1314 TEGTEAYEDTQ
+1314 TEGTESYEDTQ

-1334 DLEVLDYVPDI
+1334 DLEILDYVPDI

-1358 IDKMPDIEVRGSLE
+1358 IDKLPDIGVRGSLE

-1446 FDDSEGVQ
+1446 LDDSEGVQ
-1454 TARKAKELLDR
+1454 TARRAKELLDK

-1472 AKIEEL
+1472 AKVEEL

-1484 MIDNVLNNEKPKAE
+1484 MIDNVLNNEKPKE
-1498 QERKAGRISI
+1498 EKERKAGRISI